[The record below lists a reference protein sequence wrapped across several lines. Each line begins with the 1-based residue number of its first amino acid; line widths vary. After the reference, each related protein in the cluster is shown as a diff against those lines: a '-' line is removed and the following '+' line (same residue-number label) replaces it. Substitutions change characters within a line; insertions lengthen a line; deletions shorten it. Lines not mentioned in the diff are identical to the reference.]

1 MSDFLIAL
9 LAGATIAATITN
21 VLQLAVAWVTL
32 REIGDLDKDRT
43 DWFEK
48 APWRK
53 YGPKKKKRHGK
64 S

>member
-1 MSDFLIAL
+1 MSDLLVAL

-32 REIGDLDKDRT
+32 REIGDLDKDRA

-48 APWRK
+48 APWRR
-53 YGPKKKKRHGK
+53 YGPKKKPHGK